1 MQTEGKETLK
11 QRIYKSLC
19 ITALLALILSTLASQ
34 VLYFR
39 FYDKQTDENLMLQ
52 TDALCAG
59 INEVSEEGRSR
70 VTDFLEDYL
79 GDTRQ
84 SKNIHLRITLVDAAD
99 GVVLY
104 DSEGN
109 TETMDSHLDRR
120 EIEEAMTKG
129 SGQAVRLSKTLGR
142 NTHYAAMLT
151 NDKQYV
157 IRLGMETSNI
167 IGIFLRILP
176 AILAIMAL
184 LFLLA
189 TQMATRLT
197 HQIVA
202 PLDSMAEKIQKM
214 DTPTLELSDEEVYE
228 ELRPFVNSVKQSQ
241 QVREEF
247 SANVSHELKTPLT
260 SISGFAELM
269 KDGMVVDA
277 AHVREFST
285 TIYNES
291 QRLLALIDD
300 IMHLSRL
307 EAGIET
313 EQEPVNLYLL
323 SEMVIQ
329 RLRDKAEKYQV
340 SIDLT
345 GGSAEVTGVRTNIEE
360 MIYNLIDNSIKYNHP
375 DGHVYVICEGK
386 AITVQDD
393 GIGIPEE
400 DLNRVWERFF
410 RVDKSH
416 SRAIGGTGLGLSI
429 VKHVAELHH
438 AKVDISSQLNHG
450 TKITITFPK

>member
-1 MQTEGKETLK
+1 
-11 QRIYKSLC
+11 
-19 ITALLALILSTLASQ
+19 
-34 VLYFR
+34 
-39 FYDKQTDENLMLQ
+39 MLQ

-59 INEVSEEGRSR
+59 IDEIAEEGSEK
-70 VTDFLEDYL
+70 VEDFLNEYL
-79 GDTRQ
+79 KDIHR
-84 SKNIHLRITLVDAAD
+84 SKNAELRITLVDA
-99 GVVLY
+99 GSGQVLY
-104 DSEGN
+104 DSKGN
-109 TETMDSHLDRR
+109 TETMDSHLDRT
-120 EIEEAMTKG
+120 EIEEAMAKG
-129 SGQAVRLSKTLGR
+129 AGHAVRLSKTLGR
-142 NTHYAAMLT
+142 NAHYAAMLT
-151 NDKQYV
+151 AGGRYV
-157 IRLGMETSNI
+157 IRLGLETSNI

-176 AILAIMAL
+176 AILSIMVL

-189 TQMATRLT
+189 TQMANRLT

-202 PLDSMAEKIQKM
+202 PLDHMAEQIQKM
-214 DTPTLELSDEEVYE
+214 DTPTVDLTDEDVYE

-269 KDGMVVDA
+269 KDGMVTDA
-277 AHVREFST
+277 AHVQEFST
-285 TIYNES
+285 TIYDES

-307 EAGIET
+307 EAGVEM

-323 SEMVIQ
+323 SETIIH
-329 RLRDKAEKYQV
+329 RLRDKAMKHQV
-340 SIDLT
+340 SVDLS
-345 GGSAEVTGVRTNIEE
+345 GGSAEITGVRTNIEE

-375 DGHVYVICEGK
+375 DGHVYVICEGRS
-386 AITVQDD
+386 ITVQDD

-438 AKVDISSQLNHG
+438 AKVDISSQLNRG

>member
-1 MQTEGKETLK
+1 MK
-11 QRIYKSLC
+11 QRIYRSLC

-34 VLYFR
+34 VLYFQ
-39 FYDKQTDENLMLQ
+39 FYDKRTDANLMLQ

-59 INEVSEEGRSR
+59 INEIAEEGSDK
-70 VTDFLEDYL
+70 VKDFLDDYL
-79 GDTRQ
+79 QDVKR
-84 SKNIHLRITLVDAAD
+84 SKNVQLRITLVDVSD
-99 GVVLY
+99 GKVLY
-104 DSEGN
+104 DSKGN
-109 TETMDSHLDRR
+109 AETMDPHLDRT
-120 EIEEAMTKG
+120 EIEEAMAKG
-129 SGQAVRLSKTLGR
+129 SGQAVRTSKTLGR
-142 NTHYAAMLT
+142 NAHYAAMLT
-151 NDKQYV
+151 AGGRYV

-167 IGIFLRILP
+167 VGIFLRILP
-176 AILAIMAL
+176 AILCIMVL

-189 TQMATRLT
+189 MQMANRLT
-197 HQIVA
+197 HQIVV
-202 PLDSMAEKIQKM
+202 PLDHMAEKIQKM
-214 DTPTLELSDEEVYE
+214 DTPTVDLTDDDVYE

-269 KDGMVVDA
+269 KDGMVTDA

-285 TIYNES
+285 TIYDES

-307 EAGIET
+307 EAGVEM

-323 SEMVIQ
+323 SETIIH
-329 RLRDKAEKYQV
+329 RLRDKAMKHQV
-340 SIDLT
+340 SIDLS
-345 GGSAEVTGVRTNIEE
+345 GGSAEITGVRTNIEE

-375 DGHVYVICEGK
+375 NGHVYVICEGRS
-386 AITVQDD
+386 ITVQDD

-416 SRAIGGTGLGLSI
+416 SSAIGGTGLGLSI

-438 AKVDISSQLNHG
+438 AKVDISSQLNRG

>member
-1 MQTEGKETLK
+1 MK
-11 QRIYKSLC
+11 QRIYRSLC

-59 INEVSEEGRSR
+59 INEIAEEGSEK
-70 VTDFLEDYL
+70 VENFLNEYL
-79 GDTRQ
+79 KDIHR
-84 SKNIHLRITLVDAAD
+84 SKNAELRITLVDA
-99 GVVLY
+99 GSGQVLY
-104 DSEGN
+104 DSKGN
-109 TETMDSHLDRR
+109 TETMDSHLDRT
-120 EIEEAMTKG
+120 EIEEAMAKG
-129 SGQAVRLSKTLGR
+129 AGHAVRLSKTLGR
-142 NTHYAAMLT
+142 NAHYAAMLT
-151 NDKQYV
+151 AGGRYV
-157 IRLGMETSNI
+157 IRLGLETSNI

-176 AILAIMAL
+176 AILSIMVL

-189 TQMATRLT
+189 TQMANRLT

-202 PLDSMAEKIQKM
+202 PLDHMADQIQKM
-214 DTPTLELSDEEVYE
+214 DTPTVDLTDEDVYE

-269 KDGMVVDA
+269 KDGMVTDA
-277 AHVREFST
+277 AHVQEFST
-285 TIYNES
+285 TIYDES

-307 EAGIET
+307 EAGVEM

-323 SEMVIQ
+323 SETIIH
-329 RLRDKAEKYQV
+329 RLRDKAMKHQV
-340 SIDLT
+340 SVDLS
-345 GGSAEVTGVRTNIEE
+345 GGSAEITGVRTNIEE

-375 DGHVYVICEGK
+375 DGHVYVICEGRS
-386 AITVQDD
+386 ITVQDD

-438 AKVDISSQLNHG
+438 AKVDISSQLNRG

>member
-1 MQTEGKETLK
+1 MK
-11 QRIYKSLC
+11 QRIYRSLC
-19 ITALLALILSTLASQ
+19 ITALLALVLSTLASQ

-59 INEVSEEGRSR
+59 INEIAEEGSEK
-70 VTDFLEDYL
+70 VEDFLNEYL
-79 GDTRQ
+79 KDIHR
-84 SKNIHLRITLVDAAD
+84 SKNAELRITLVDA
-99 GVVLY
+99 GSGQVLY
-104 DSEGN
+104 DSKGN
-109 TETMDSHLDRR
+109 TETMDSHLDRT
-120 EIEEAMTKG
+120 EIEEAMAKG
-129 SGQAVRLSKTLGR
+129 AGHAVRLSKTLGR
-142 NTHYAAMLT
+142 NAHYAAMLT
-151 NDKQYV
+151 AGGRYV
-157 IRLGMETSNI
+157 IRLGLETSNI

-176 AILAIMAL
+176 AILSIMVL

-189 TQMATRLT
+189 TQMANRLT

-202 PLDSMAEKIQKM
+202 PLDYMAEQIQKM
-214 DTPTLELSDEEVYE
+214 DTPTVDLTDEDVYE

-269 KDGMVVDA
+269 KDGMVTDA
-277 AHVREFST
+277 AHVQEFST
-285 TIYNES
+285 TIYDES

-307 EAGIET
+307 EAGVEM

-323 SEMVIQ
+323 SETIIH
-329 RLRDKAEKYQV
+329 RLRDKAMKHQV
-340 SIDLT
+340 SVDLS
-345 GGSAEVTGVRTNIEE
+345 GGSAEITGVRTNIEE

-375 DGHVYVICEGK
+375 DGHVYVICEGRT
-386 AITVQDD
+386 ITVQDD

-438 AKVDISSQLNHG
+438 AKVDISSQLNRG

>member
-1 MQTEGKETLK
+1 MK
-11 QRIYKSLC
+11 QRIYRRLC

-34 VLYFR
+34 VLYFQ

-59 INEVSEEGRSR
+59 ISEIAEEGSERIEY
-70 VTDFLEDYL
+70 FLDEYQKDIL
-79 GDTRQ
+79 H
-84 SKNIHLRITLVDAAD
+84 SKHAELRITLVDA
-99 GVVLY
+99 GSGQVLY
-104 DSEGN
+104 DSKGN
-109 TETMDSHLDRR
+109 TETMDSHLDRT
-120 EIEEAMTKG
+120 EIEEAMAKG

-142 NTHYAAMLT
+142 NAHYAARLT
-151 NDKQYV
+151 AGGRYV
-157 IRLGMETSNI
+157 IRLGLETSNI
-167 IGIFLRILP
+167 IGIFIRILP
-176 AILAIMAL
+176 AILSIMVL

-189 TQMATRLT
+189 TKMANRLT
-197 HQIVA
+197 HQIVT
-202 PLDSMAEKIQKM
+202 PLDHMAEQIQKM
-214 DTPTLELSDEEVYE
+214 DTPTVDLMDEDVYE

-269 KDGMVVDA
+269 KDGMVTDA
-277 AHVREFST
+277 AHVQEFST
-285 TIYNES
+285 TIYDES

-307 EAGIET
+307 EAGVEM

-323 SEMVIQ
+323 SETIIH
-329 RLRDKAEKYQV
+329 RLRDKAMKHQV
-340 SIDLT
+340 SVDLS
-345 GGSAEVTGVRTNIEE
+345 GGSAEITGVRTNIEE

-375 DGHVYVICEGK
+375 DGHVYVICEGRS
-386 AITVQDD
+386 ITVQDD

-438 AKVDISSQLNHG
+438 AKVDISSQLNRG

>member
-1 MQTEGKETLK
+1 MK
-11 QRIYKSLC
+11 QRIYRSLC
-19 ITALLALILSTLASQ
+19 ITALLALVLSTLASQ

-59 INEVSEEGRSR
+59 INEIAEEGSEK
-70 VTDFLEDYL
+70 VEDFLNEYL
-79 GDTRQ
+79 KDIHR
-84 SKNIHLRITLVDAAD
+84 SKNAELRITLVDA
-99 GVVLY
+99 GSGQVLY
-104 DSEGN
+104 DSKGN
-109 TETMDSHLDRR
+109 TETMDSHLDRT
-120 EIEEAMTKG
+120 EIEEAMAKG
-129 SGQAVRLSKTLGR
+129 AGHAVRLSKTLGR
-142 NTHYAAMLT
+142 NAHYAAMLT
-151 NDKQYV
+151 AGGRYV
-157 IRLGMETSNI
+157 IRLGLETSNI

-176 AILAIMAL
+176 AILSIMVL

-189 TQMATRLT
+189 TQMANRLT
-197 HQIVA
+197 HQIVE
-202 PLDSMAEKIQKM
+202 PLDHMAEQIQKM
-214 DTPTLELSDEEVYE
+214 DTPTVDLTDEDVYE

-269 KDGMVVDA
+269 KDGMVTDA
-277 AHVREFST
+277 AHVQEFST
-285 TIYNES
+285 TIYDES

-307 EAGIET
+307 EAGVEM

-323 SEMVIQ
+323 SETIIH
-329 RLRDKAEKYQV
+329 RLRDKAMKHQV
-340 SIDLT
+340 SVDLS
-345 GGSAEVTGVRTNIEE
+345 GGSAEITGVRTNIEE

-375 DGHVYVICEGK
+375 DGHVYVICEGRS
-386 AITVQDD
+386 ITVQDD

-438 AKVDISSQLNHG
+438 AKVDISSQLNRG

>member
-1 MQTEGKETLK
+1 MK
-11 QRIYKSLC
+11 QRIYRSLC

-39 FYDKQTDENLMLQ
+39 FYDKQTDANLMLQ

-59 INEVSEEGRSR
+59 INEIAGEGSEKVE
-70 VTDFLEDYL
+70 DFLDQYL
-79 GDTRQ
+79 KDILH
-84 SKNIHLRITLVDAAD
+84 SKHAELRITLVDA
-99 GVVLY
+99 GSGQVMY
-104 DSEGN
+104 DSKGN
-109 TETMDSHLDRR
+109 TETMDSHLDRT
-120 EIEEAMTKG
+120 EIEEAMAKG
-129 SGQAVRLSKTLGR
+129 AGHAVRLSKTLGR
-142 NTHYAAMLT
+142 NAHYAAMLT
-151 NDKQYV
+151 AGGRYV
-157 IRLGMETSNI
+157 IRLGLETSNI

-176 AILAIMAL
+176 AILSIMVL

-189 TQMATRLT
+189 TQMANRLT
-197 HQIVA
+197 HQIVT
-202 PLDSMAEKIQKM
+202 PLDHMAEQIQKM
-214 DTPTLELSDEEVYE
+214 DTPTVDLTDEDVYE

-269 KDGMVVDA
+269 KDGMVTDA
-277 AHVREFST
+277 AHVQEFST
-285 TIYNES
+285 TIYDES

-307 EAGIET
+307 EADVEM

-323 SEMVIQ
+323 SETIIH
-329 RLRDKAEKYQV
+329 RLRDKAMKHQV
-340 SIDLT
+340 SVDLS
-345 GGSAEVTGVRTNIEE
+345 GGSAEITGVRTNIEE

-375 DGHVYVICEGK
+375 DGHVYVICEGRS
-386 AITVQDD
+386 ITVQDD

-438 AKVDISSQLNHG
+438 AKVDISSQLNRG

>member
-1 MQTEGKETLK
+1 MK
-11 QRIYKSLC
+11 QRIYRSLC

-34 VLYFR
+34 VLYFQ

-59 INEVSEEGRSR
+59 ISEIAEEGSEKIE
-70 VTDFLEDYL
+70 DFLDEYQKDIL
-79 GDTRQ
+79 H
-84 SKNIHLRITLVDAAD
+84 SKHAELRITLVDA
-99 GVVLY
+99 GSGQVLY
-104 DSEGN
+104 DSKGN
-109 TETMDSHLDRR
+109 TETMDSHLDRT
-120 EIEEAMTKG
+120 EIEEAMAKG

-142 NTHYAAMLT
+142 NAHYAARLT
-151 NDKQYV
+151 AGGRYV
-157 IRLGMETSNI
+157 IRLGLETSNI
-167 IGIFLRILP
+167 IGIFIRILP
-176 AILAIMAL
+176 AILSIMVL

-189 TQMATRLT
+189 TKMANRLT
-197 HQIVA
+197 HQIVT
-202 PLDSMAEKIQKM
+202 PLDHMAEQIQKM
-214 DTPTLELSDEEVYE
+214 DTPTVDLMDEDVYE

-269 KDGMVVDA
+269 KDGMVTDA

-285 TIYNES
+285 TIYDES

-307 EAGIET
+307 EAGVET

-323 SEMVIQ
+323 SETIIH
-329 RLRDKAEKYQV
+329 RLRDKAMKHQV
-340 SIDLT
+340 SVDLS
-345 GGSAEVTGVRTNIEE
+345 GGSAEITAVRTNIEE

-375 DGHVYVICEGK
+375 DGHVYVICEGRS
-386 AITVQDD
+386 ITVQDD

-438 AKVDISSQLNHG
+438 AKVDISSQLNRG

>member
-1 MQTEGKETLK
+1 MK
-11 QRIYKSLC
+11 QRIYRSLC

-39 FYDKQTDENLMLQ
+39 FYDKQTDANLMLQ

-59 INEVSEEGRSR
+59 INEIAGEGSEKVE
-70 VTDFLEDYL
+70 DFLDQYL
-79 GDTRQ
+79 KDILH
-84 SKNIHLRITLVDAAD
+84 SKHAELRITLVNA
-99 GVVLY
+99 GSGQVMY
-104 DSEGN
+104 DSKGN
-109 TETMDSHLDRR
+109 TETMDSHLDRT
-120 EIEEAMTKG
+120 EIEEAMAKG
-129 SGQAVRLSKTLGR
+129 AGHAVRLSKTLGR
-142 NTHYAAMLT
+142 NAHYAAMLT
-151 NDKQYV
+151 AGGRYV
-157 IRLGMETSNI
+157 IRLGLETSNI

-176 AILAIMAL
+176 AILSIMVL

-189 TQMATRLT
+189 TQMANRLT
-197 HQIVA
+197 HQIVT
-202 PLDSMAEKIQKM
+202 PLDHMAEQIQKM
-214 DTPTLELSDEEVYE
+214 DTPTVDLTDEDVYE

-269 KDGMVVDA
+269 KDGMVTDA
-277 AHVREFST
+277 AHVQEFST
-285 TIYNES
+285 TIYDES

-307 EAGIET
+307 EADVEM
-313 EQEPVNLYLL
+313 EREPVNLYLL
-323 SEMVIQ
+323 SETIIH
-329 RLRDKAEKYQV
+329 RLRDKAMKHQV
-340 SIDLT
+340 SVDLS
-345 GGSAEVTGVRTNIEE
+345 GGSAEITGVRTNIEE
-360 MIYNLIDNSIKYNHP
+360 RIYNLIDNSIKYNHP
-375 DGHVYVICEGK
+375 DGHVYVICEGRS
-386 AITVQDD
+386 ITVQDD

-438 AKVDISSQLNHG
+438 AKVDISSQLNRG
-450 TKITITFPK
+450 TKITITFPN

>member
-1 MQTEGKETLK
+1 MK
-11 QRIYKSLC
+11 QRIYRSLC

-34 VLYFR
+34 VLYFQ

-59 INEVSEEGRSR
+59 ISEIAEEGSERIEY
-70 VTDFLEDYL
+70 FLDEYQKDIL
-79 GDTRQ
+79 H
-84 SKNIHLRITLVDAAD
+84 SKHAELRITLVDA
-99 GVVLY
+99 GSGQVLY
-104 DSEGN
+104 DSKGN
-109 TETMDSHLDRR
+109 TETMDSHLDRT
-120 EIEEAMTKG
+120 EIEEAMAKG

-142 NTHYAAMLT
+142 NAHYAARLT
-151 NDKQYV
+151 AGGRYV
-157 IRLGMETSNI
+157 IRLGLETSNI
-167 IGIFLRILP
+167 IGIFIRILP
-176 AILAIMAL
+176 AILSIMVL

-189 TQMATRLT
+189 TKMANRLT
-197 HQIVA
+197 HQIVT
-202 PLDSMAEKIQKM
+202 PLDHMAEQIQKM
-214 DTPTLELSDEEVYE
+214 DTPTVDLMDEDVYE

-269 KDGMVVDA
+269 KDGMVTDA

-285 TIYNES
+285 TIYDES

-307 EAGIET
+307 EAGVET

-323 SEMVIQ
+323 SETIIH
-329 RLRDKAEKYQV
+329 RLRDKAMKHQV
-340 SIDLT
+340 SVDLS
-345 GGSAEVTGVRTNIEE
+345 GGSAEITAVRTNIEE

-375 DGHVYVICEGK
+375 DGHVYVICEGRS
-386 AITVQDD
+386 ITVQDD

-438 AKVDISSQLNHG
+438 AKVDISSQLNRG

>member
-1 MQTEGKETLK
+1 MK
-11 QRIYKSLC
+11 QRIYNSLC

-34 VLYFR
+34 VLYFQ
-39 FYDKQTDENLMLQ
+39 FYDKQTDTNLMLQ

-59 INEVSEEGRSR
+59 INEVSTEGSTK
-70 VTDFLEDYL
+70 VMDFLKDYL
-79 GDTRQ
+79 GDMRQ
-84 SKNIHLRITLVDAAD
+84 SNNIRLRITLVNVSD
-99 GVVLY
+99 GTVLY

-109 TETMDSHLDRR
+109 TETMDSHRDRR
-120 EIEEAMTKG
+120 EIEEAMAKG

-142 NTHYAAMLT
+142 NAHYAAVMT
-151 NDKQYV
+151 NDGQYV

-167 IGIFLRILP
+167 VGIFLRILP
-176 AILAIMAL
+176 AILSIMAL

-189 TQMATRLT
+189 TKMATQLT
-197 HQIVA
+197 RQIVA
-202 PLDSMAEKIQKM
+202 PLDHMAEKIQKM
-214 DTPTLELSDEEVYE
+214 DTPTVKLSDEEVYE

-313 EQEPVNLYLL
+313 EQKPVNLYLL

-416 SRAIGGTGLGLSI
+416 STAIGGTGLGLSI

-450 TKITITFPK
+450 TKITITFPQ

>member
-1 MQTEGKETLK
+1 MK
-11 QRIYKSLC
+11 QRIYRSLC

-39 FYDKQTDENLMLQ
+39 FYDKQTDANLMLQ

-59 INEVSEEGRSR
+59 INEIAEEGSEK
-70 VTDFLEDYL
+70 VEDFLDEYL
-79 GDTRQ
+79 KDIHR
-84 SKNIHLRITLVDAAD
+84 SKNAELRITLVDA
-99 GVVLY
+99 GSGQVLY
-104 DSEGN
+104 DSKGN
-109 TETMDSHLDRR
+109 TETMDSHLDRT
-120 EIEEAMTKG
+120 EIEEAMAKG
-129 SGQAVRLSKTLGR
+129 AGHAVRLSKTLGR
-142 NTHYAAMLT
+142 NAHYAAMLT
-151 NDKQYV
+151 AGGRYV
-157 IRLGMETSNI
+157 IRLGLETSNI

-176 AILAIMAL
+176 AILSIMVL

-189 TQMATRLT
+189 TQMANRLT
-197 HQIVA
+197 HQIVT
-202 PLDSMAEKIQKM
+202 PLDHMAEQIQKM
-214 DTPTLELSDEEVYE
+214 DTPTVDLTDEDVYE

-269 KDGMVVDA
+269 KDGMVTDA

-285 TIYNES
+285 TIYDES

-307 EAGIET
+307 EAGVEM

-323 SEMVIQ
+323 SETIIH
-329 RLRDKAEKYQV
+329 RLRDKAMKHQV
-340 SIDLT
+340 SVDLS
-345 GGSAEVTGVRTNIEE
+345 GGSAEITGVRTNIEE

-375 DGHVYVICEGK
+375 DGHVYVICEGRS
-386 AITVQDD
+386 ITVQDD

>member
-1 MQTEGKETLK
+1 MK

-39 FYDKQTDENLMLQ
+39 FYDKRTDENLMLQ
-52 TDALCAG
+52 TEALCAG
-59 INEVSEEGRSR
+59 INEIAEEGDEK
-70 VTDFLEDYL
+70 VEDFLDEYL
-79 GDTRQ
+79 DDIQ
-84 SKNIHLRITLVDAAD
+84 NSKNIRLRITLVDSSS
-99 GVVLY
+99 GKVLY
-104 DSEGN
+104 DSQGN

-120 EIEEAMTKG
+120 EIEEAMAEG

-142 NTHYAAMLT
+142 NAHYAAMLT
-151 NDKQYV
+151 AGGRYV
-157 IRLGMETSNI
+157 IRLGLETSNI
-167 IGIFLRILP
+167 VGIFLRILP
-176 AILAIMAL
+176 AILCIMVL

-189 TQMATRLT
+189 TQMANRLT

-202 PLDSMAEKIQKM
+202 PLDRMAEKIQKM
-214 DTPTLELSDEEVYE
+214 DTPTVELTDEDVYE

-269 KDGMVVDA
+269 KDGMVTDA
-277 AHVREFST
+277 GHVREFST
-285 TIYNES
+285 TIYDES

-307 EAGIET
+307 EAGVEM

-323 SEMVIQ
+323 SETIIH
-329 RLRDKAEKYQV
+329 RLRDKAMKYQV
-340 SIDLT
+340 SIDLS
-345 GGSAEVTGVRTNIEE
+345 GGSAEITGVRTNIEE

-386 AITVQDD
+386 SITVQDD

-450 TKITITFPK
+450 TKITIMFPK

>member
-1 MQTEGKETLK
+1 MK
-11 QRIYKSLC
+11 QRIYRSLC
-19 ITALLALILSTLASQ
+19 ITALLALVLSTLASQ

-59 INEVSEEGRSR
+59 INEIAEEGSEK
-70 VTDFLEDYL
+70 VEDFLNEYL
-79 GDTRQ
+79 KDIHR
-84 SKNIHLRITLVDAAD
+84 SKNAELRITLVDA
-99 GVVLY
+99 GSGQVLY
-104 DSEGN
+104 DSKGN
-109 TETMDSHLDRR
+109 TETMDSHLDRT
-120 EIEEAMTKG
+120 EIEEAMAKG
-129 SGQAVRLSKTLGR
+129 SGHAVRLSKTLGR
-142 NTHYAAMLT
+142 NAHYAAMLT
-151 NDKQYV
+151 AGGRYV
-157 IRLGMETSNI
+157 IRLGLETSNI

-176 AILAIMAL
+176 AILSIMVL

-189 TQMATRLT
+189 TQMANRLT
-197 HQIVA
+197 HQIVT
-202 PLDSMAEKIQKM
+202 PLDHMAEQIQKM
-214 DTPTLELSDEEVYE
+214 DTPTVDLMDEDVYE

-269 KDGMVVDA
+269 KDGMVTDA
-277 AHVREFST
+277 AHVQEFST
-285 TIYNES
+285 TIYDES

-307 EAGIET
+307 EAGVEM

-323 SEMVIQ
+323 SETIIH
-329 RLRDKAEKYQV
+329 RLRDKAMKHQV
-340 SIDLT
+340 SVDLS
-345 GGSAEVTGVRTNIEE
+345 GGSAEITGVRTNIEE

-375 DGHVYVICEGK
+375 DGHVYVICEGRS
-386 AITVQDD
+386 ITVQDD
-393 GIGIPEE
+393 GIGIPDE